1 MCGEKAGL
9 VFQLACP
16 LGSPPRMRG
25 KGFCFH
31 LDSCCPGIT
40 PACAGKSPAIMVCS
54 LEYWGSPPRM
64 RGKVCADVIVHIQ
77 PGITPAC
84 AGKSAYYT
92 DVLQLRRDHPR
103 VCGEKRRLAG
113 CAPFAEGSPPRMR
126 GKVLTIPTSSNCVG
140 ITPACAGKSGGW
152 QAAPPLPRDHP
163 RVCGE
168 KTHDLLTVHLQEGSP
183 PRVRGKVNTRRISE
197 PVLRI
202 TPACAGKS
210 SIQHLTASL
219 GEFEVQKGHPV
230 PHLRQRLQVW
240 PDHARHLRHGLIL
253 HASRSAGQGRRL
265 CPGPCPDTAGSGTP
279 RGPSPAK
286 RPHTSPPAATPG
298 GCRAWQSGAT
308 APGSR

>member
-1 MCGEKAGL
+1 
-9 VFQLACP
+9 
-16 LGSPPRMRG
+16 MRG
-25 KGFCFH
+25 KDNRPRYPGT
-31 LDSCCPGIT
+31 CPGIT
-40 PACAGKSPAIMVCS
+40 PA
-54 LEYWGSPPRM
+54 
-64 RGKVCADVIVHIQ
+64 H
-77 PGITPAC
+77 

-168 KTHDLLTVHLQEGSP
+168 KPDAPSPGTRGTGSP

-210 SIQHLTASL
+210 N
-219 GEFEVQKGHPV
+219 G
-230 PHLRQRLQVW
+230 
-240 PDHARHLRHGLIL
+240 
-253 HASRSAGQGRRL
+253 
-265 CPGPCPDTAGSGTP
+265 
-279 RGPSPAK
+279 
-286 RPHTSPPAATPG
+286 
-298 GCRAWQSGAT
+298 
-308 APGSR
+308 

>member
-1 MCGEKAGL
+1 
-9 VFQLACP
+9 
-16 LGSPPRMRG
+16 MRG
-25 KGFCFH
+25 KDNRPRYPGT
-31 LDSCCPGIT
+31 CPGIT
-40 PACAGKSPAIMVCS
+40 PA
-54 LEYWGSPPRM
+54 
-64 RGKVCADVIVHIQ
+64 H
-77 PGITPAC
+77 

-103 VCGEKRRLAG
+103 VCGEKALKSWLMSG
-113 CAPFAEGSPPRMR
+113 LMGSPPHVR
-126 GKVLTIPTSSNCVG
+126 GKACGVPLLCQHLG
-140 ITPACAGKSGGW
+140 ITPACAGKSRSFFVALS
-152 QAAPPLPRDHP
+152 AALDHP

-168 KTHDLLTVHLQEGSP
+168 KFWALVRAVMALGSP
-183 PRVRGKVNTRRISE
+183 PRMRGKERCGSGYRA
-197 PVLRI
+197 PAGI

-219 GEFEVQKGHPV
+219 GEFEAQKGHPV

-253 HASRSAGQGRRL
+253 HASLSAGQDRRL